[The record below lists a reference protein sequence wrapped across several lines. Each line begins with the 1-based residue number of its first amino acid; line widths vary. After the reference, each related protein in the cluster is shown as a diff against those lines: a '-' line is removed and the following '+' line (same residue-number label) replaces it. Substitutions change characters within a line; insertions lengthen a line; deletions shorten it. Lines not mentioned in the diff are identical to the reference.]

1 MKKDYIDRT
10 KFRELLLA
18 RRDAYLE
25 YGLLDECD
33 VIEDV
38 IADLDDL
45 AGAAD
50 PTQEEK
56 M

>member
-1 MKKDYIDRT
+1 MKNDYIDRT
-10 KFRELLLA
+10 KFCELLMT

-38 IADLDDL
+38 IADLDAL

-50 PTQEEK
+50 PTKAEK

>member
-10 KFRELLLA
+10 KFREILME

-38 IADLDDL
+38 IADLDAL

-50 PTQEEK
+50 LTKAEK

>member
-1 MKKDYIDRT
+1 MMKDYIDRT
-10 KFRELLLA
+10 KFRAILMA

-25 YGLLDECD
+25 YGLLDESD

-38 IADLDDL
+38 IADLDAL
-45 AGAAD
+45 AGVAD
-50 PTQEEK
+50 PTKAEE